1 MIAGG
6 KKFWSEW
13 GAESAPT
20 RRWLTAAGWDRAWA
34 ATRPTRRRASST
46 QLSAQTVAGCR
57 SDRLLNSGDGSE
69 LFIVDR
75 WSLEQSSPGH
85 APGDD
90 DGTCVCGFHSIG
102 HASAHC

>member
-1 MIAGG
+1 MGKNSGPNGELNPIRPDGGCPLQAGTG
-6 KKFWSEW
+6 H
-13 GAESAPT
+13 G
-20 RRWLTAAGWDRAWA
+20 R
-34 ATRPTRRRASST
+34 TRPTRRRASST

-85 APGDD
+85 APAN
-90 DGTCVCGFHSIG
+90 VMVPVFLGFIQLDKMTSYR
-102 HASAHC
+102 SC

>member
-1 MIAGG
+1 MGKNSGQNGELNPIRPDGGCQLQAGTG
-6 KKFWSEW
+6 H
-13 GAESAPT
+13 G
-20 RRWLTAAGWDRAWA
+20 R
-34 ATRPTRRRASST
+34 TRPTRRRASST
-46 QLSAQTVAGCR
+46 QLSEQTVAGCR

-69 LFIVDR
+69 LFITDR

-102 HASAHC
+102 HVSAHC